1 MTAATSARG
10 VPLTPGRSPL
20 VRALSRPELG
30 SVIGAVIIAAFFA
43 TQTAE
48 FASSAGI
55 ANVLDVTA
63 TLGIMAVAVALLM
76 IGGEFDLS
84 AGVLTASTGLVTALL
99 VDQLG
104 VNIWEGI
111 AWSLLFA
118 LAVGFLNGI
127 LVTLTRLPSFIVT
140 LGTFLALQGINVGVT
155 KHLTDTVQVGG
166 VDEAQGYGA
175 ARAVFASTATIGDG
189 QFRVAILWWIGVAV
203 VATLLLIR
211 TKFGNWIFASGG
223 APTSARSVGV
233 PVGRTKI
240 LLFMTTATAAW
251 LVGTISVVRLTSVQ
265 ANVGLG
271 EEFNYIIAAV
281 IGGCLLT
288 GGAGSAIGA
297 SIGALIYGM
306 TQQGIVFAQW
316 DTDWFPLFLGGMLL
330 AAVLINTVV
339 VRRRAE
345 DSPG

>member
-1 MTAATSARG
+1 MTAATSMRG
-10 VPLTPGRSPL
+10 DPLTPGRRPA

-30 SVIGAVIIAAFFA
+30 SVIAALVIAAYFA
-43 TQTAE
+43 TRTDQ
-48 FASSAGI
+48 FATWAGM

-63 TLGIMAVAVALLM
+63 GLGIMAVAVALLL

-104 VNIWEGI
+104 VNVWEGI

-118 LAVGFLNGI
+118 LAVGLLNGI
-127 LVTLTRLPSFIVT
+127 LVTRTRVPSFIVT
-140 LGTFLALQGINVGVT
+140 LGTFFALQGINVGVT
-155 KHLTDTVQVGG
+155 KHLTGTVQVSGI
-166 VDEAQGYGA
+166 DEAQGYGA
-175 ARAVFASTATIGDG
+175 ARAVFASTASIGGG
-189 QFRVAILWWIGVAV
+189 QFRVAILWWVGVTL

-223 APTSARSVGV
+223 APVSARNVGV

-265 ANVGLG
+265 ANVGMG

-288 GGAGSAIGA
+288 GGVGSAIGA

-316 DTDWFPLFLGGMLL
+316 DTDWFPLFLGVMLL
-330 AAVLINTVV
+330 AAVLFNTAV